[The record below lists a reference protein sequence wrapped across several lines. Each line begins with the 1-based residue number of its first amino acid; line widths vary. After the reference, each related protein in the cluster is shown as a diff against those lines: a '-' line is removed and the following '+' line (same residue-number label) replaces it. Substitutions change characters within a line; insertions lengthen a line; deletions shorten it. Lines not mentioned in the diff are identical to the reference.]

1 MPALLVYVVG
11 STEWVV
17 IIGQLR
23 TENVSVSSNVI
34 RKRTLEEYFKIH
46 FKRASVRDEICCS
59 EHQEL
64 NTRVIDCCHD
74 LGKS

>member
-34 RKRTLEEYFKIH
+34 RKRTLEEYFKI
-46 FKRASVRDEICCS
+46 FF
-59 EHQEL
+59 
-64 NTRVIDCCHD
+64 
-74 LGKS
+74 